1 MTDNKTASAKSDAT
15 KTENLPET
23 TTKETLPPSP
33 LHTDH
38 GSTLIAEQ
46 VVQKLSLIHI

>member
-1 MTDNKTASAKSDAT
+1 MADNNTASAKTDSTKSDAA
-15 KTENLPET
+15 KTENLLET
-23 TTKETLPPSP
+23 RSKEKETLPPSP

-46 VVQKLSLIHI
+46 VV

>member
-33 LHTDH
+33 LHTGDRTNTKSDH
-38 GSTLIAEQ
+38 GFH
-46 VVQKLSLIHI
+46 K

>member
-33 LHTDH
+33 AAHRSRLHPH
-38 GSTLIAEQ
+38 R
-46 VVQKLSLIHI
+46 